1 MQEEIRSQS
10 LLRVKGS
17 TENSCLQR
25 TPKGTPLIR
34 QVCNIPEF
42 ILLFQVTLTSLSPY
56 IIESW
61 YMISSVFDLES
72 SLFVGY
78 LSKEG
83 SFISSF
89 RFSFFSAIKFYTV
102 RNGKLKSFTSRI
114 QRTQSCFKNFD
125 NSYKMIIQFWLRPP
139 LARVYFYPCRSSWLP
154 DR

>member
-1 MQEEIRSQS
+1 MRGEIRSQP

-17 TENSCLQR
+17 TKNSGLQR

-72 SLFVGY
+72 S
-78 LSKEG
+78 
-83 SFISSF
+83 
-89 RFSFFSAIKFYTV
+89 R
-102 RNGKLKSFTSRI
+102 
-114 QRTQSCFKNFD
+114 
-125 NSYKMIIQFWLRPP
+125 
-139 LARVYFYPCRSSWLP
+139 RSSVTCRRRDHLFPASVFLSSLP
-154 DR
+154 LNSILSEMVS